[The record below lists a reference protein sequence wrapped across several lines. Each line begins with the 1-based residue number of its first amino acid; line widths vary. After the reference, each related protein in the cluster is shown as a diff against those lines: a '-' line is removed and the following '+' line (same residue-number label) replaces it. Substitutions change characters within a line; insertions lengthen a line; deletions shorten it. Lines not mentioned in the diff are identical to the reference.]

1 MIYIFGNELNIY
13 TGYVKESE
21 RKLLDFIDVFL
32 QRHLDI
38 LSSRKYPLPSGNHFS
53 CLVSATGEF
62 QSDTSNFPQASW
74 SQKGR

>member
-1 MIYIFGNELNIY
+1 MSNNL
-13 TGYVKESE
+13 
-21 RKLLDFIDVFL
+21 RKNYWILWMYFF
-32 QRHLDI
+32 RHLDI